1 MAGTINPQDSAN
13 NIISV
18 LSGSMTAK
26 LSALNTS
33 YDDGITLDNV
43 DSYWRAPQENY
54 PNKVNIV
61 VAPISSEVVNSPEQ
75 RQLHQ
80 ISIEVIVTG
89 SQSSS
94 TYSGTEL
101 VTIRLWRTCRA
112 VQECINKSTL
122 SNNVD
127 QCYINNLDASE
138 IGVDGSRFEQR
149 AEINLTV
156 YTS

>member
-13 NIISV
+13 NVVTV
-18 LSGSMTAK
+18 LTSSMSAK
-26 LSALNTS
+26 LNALDS
-33 YDDGITLDNV
+33 EYDDGITLDDV
-43 DSYWRAPQENY
+43 DNYWKAPQEVY

-61 VAPISSEVVNSPEQ
+61 VVPTGSEVVNSPEQ
-75 RQLHQ
+75 RQLHS

-89 SQSSS
+89 NQSSS

-101 VTIRLWRTCRA
+101 ITIRLWRTCRA

-122 SNNVD
+122 SSNVD
-127 QCYINNLDASE
+127 QCYVNTLDASE
-138 IGVDGSRFEQR
+138 IGTDGSRFEQR
-149 AEINLTV
+149 AEIQLTI